1 MLPIM
6 RMAAYL
12 AAIGLSMYTAGW
24 LILKADKNRTT
35 GALAVCQLLVIIW
48 CIPQLFTELPTGR
61 GMKYFAYAV
70 SYVGICFIGPA
81 WLEFVFLYTGRRMR
95 RWMEV
100 LLFGIGAVHYSVMLT
115 NETHHLFYRVF
126 EVEEVVY
133 GPVLFVHMAFA
144 YLCVLAGMMVLLV
157 DFRKKKVAPL
167 HIGMILLSAA
177 VPLTVNL
184 LYITGTVKSG
194 FDLTPTAFAVSGIF
208 MLLAVFRYDF
218 LDVNTMAF
226 GRIFEEIGE
235 GVVVYNGRKKITYC
249 NRAAREWFSVE
260 KGQPLG
266 RLDEVLAEY
275 GRSADEAFVEPG
287 RDVDEAFA
295 EPARSVEE
303 AQFTLPDGTRMEMKR
318 YVYRDKQGR
327 VVAGNLMFTDVGKYY
342 ELLRQGRELAVSN
355 QKLAIEIE
363 RNRIAQE
370 VHDTVGHTLTMIHS
384 LIRLLKVQYG
394 ESEYLEQAQELA
406 SGGIRE
412 LRCSINDLRRDDS
425 CRTVT
430 QGVYQLVKTVKGLE
444 IEVSIQGE
452 DGEEY
457 AYLSPVVYE
466 CLREAVTNCLRYAG
480 AAHMDVIVKFMKD
493 SLGLY
498 IFDDGS
504 GCEDIQEGNGIRG
517 IRERV
522 EKNGGQVRF
531 LSAPG
536 EGFQISARFPVD
548 VGVKKREGI

>member
-12 AAIGLSMYTAGW
+12 AAIGLSLYTGGW
-24 LILKADKNRTT
+24 LMLKADKNRTT
-35 GALAVCQLLVIIW
+35 GALAMCQLLVIIW
-48 CIPQLFTELPTGR
+48 CIPQLFAELPTGR
-61 GMKYFAYAV
+61 EMKYFMYAV
-70 SYVGICFIGPA
+70 SYIGICFIGPA
-81 WLEFVFLYTGRRMR
+81 WLGFVFLYTGRQMG
-95 RWMEV
+95 RWLGI
-100 LLFGIGAVHYSVMLT
+100 LLYGIAAIHYSVMLT

-133 GPVLFVHMAFA
+133 GPILYAHMAFA
-144 YLCVLAGMMVLLV
+144 YLCVLSGMLVVLV
-157 DFRKKKVAPL
+157 DFRKKKVAL
-167 HIGMILLSAA
+167 KHIGMILLSAA
-177 VPLTVNL
+177 VPLLFNL
-184 LYITGTVKSG
+184 LYISGLVKSG

-235 GVVVYNGRKKITYC
+235 GVVVYNGRGKITYC
-249 NRAAREWFSVE
+249 NRAARNWFSVE

-266 RLDEVLAEY
+266 QLEKMLEQSGIEIEGMLSGNALPGKAPVAKGNLTREVPL
-275 GRSADEAFVEPG
+275 V
-287 RDVDEAFA
+287 
-295 EPARSVEE
+295 
-303 AQFTLPDGTRMEMKR
+303 LPDGMRLEMKQ
-318 YVYRDKQGR
+318 YVYRDKQGHM
-327 VVAGNLMFTDVGKYY
+327 VAGNLMFTDVGKYY
-342 ELLRQGRELAVSN
+342 ELIRQGQELAVSN

-394 ESEYLEQAQELA
+394 ESEYLEQAMELA

-412 LRCSINDLRRDDS
+412 LRCSINDLRRADS
-425 CRTVT
+425 YGMVT
-430 QGVYQLVKTVKGLE
+430 QGIYQLVKTVKEME

-457 AYLSPVVYE
+457 AHLSPVVYD
-466 CLREAVTNCLRYAG
+466 CLREAITNCLRYAG
-480 AAHMDVIVKFMKD
+480 ASHMDVIVKFMKD

-498 IFDDGS
+498 IFDNGT
-504 GCEDIQEGNGIRG
+504 GCGDIQEGNGIRG

-531 LSAPG
+531 VSAPG
-536 EGFQISARFPVD
+536 EGFQISARFPLEVLK
-548 VGVKKREGI
+548 GR

>member
-12 AAIGLSMYTAGW
+12 AAIGLSLYTAGW
-24 LILKADKNRTT
+24 LMLKADKNRTT
-35 GALAVCQLLVIIW
+35 GALAACQLLVIIW
-48 CIPQLFTELPTGR
+48 CIPQLFAELPAGR
-61 GMKYFAYAV
+61 EMKYFTYAV
-70 SYVGICFIGPA
+70 SYIGICFIGPA
-81 WLEFVFLYTGRRMR
+81 WLEFVFLYTGRKMR
-95 RWMEV
+95 RWMGI
-100 LLFGIGAVHYSVMLT
+100 LLYGIAAVHYSVMLT

-126 EVEEVVY
+126 EVEKVVY
-133 GPVLFVHMAFA
+133 GPVLYLHMAFA
-144 YLCVLAGMMVLLV
+144 YLCVLSGMLVVLV
-157 DFRKKKVAPL
+157 DFRRKKVALL

-177 VPLTVNL
+177 VPLLFNL
-184 LYITGTVKSG
+184 LYISGIVKSG

-235 GVVVYNGRKKITYC
+235 GVVVYNGRGKITYC
-249 NRAAREWFSVE
+249 NRSARDWFSVE
-260 KGQPLG
+260 KGQPLESLEKQLTG
-266 RLDEVLAEY
+266 GEVPI
-275 GRSADEAFVEPG
+275 V
-287 RDVDEAFA
+287 
-295 EPARSVEE
+295 
-303 AQFTLPDGTRMEMKR
+303 LPDGTRLEMKR
-318 YVYRDKQGR
+318 YVHKDNQGR

-355 QKLAIEIE
+355 QKLAIEME

-384 LIRLLKVQYG
+384 LIRLMRVRYG
-394 ESEYLEQAQELA
+394 ESEYLDQAMELA

-412 LRCSINDLRRDDS
+412 LRCSINDLRRADS
-425 CRTVT
+425 YGMVT
-430 QGVYQLVKTVKGLE
+430 QGIYQLVKTVKEME

-457 AYLSPVVYE
+457 AHLSPVVYD
-466 CLREAVTNCLRYAG
+466 CLREAITNCLRYAG
-480 AAHMDVIVKFMKD
+480 ASHMDVIVKFMKD
-493 SLGLY
+493 SMGLY
-498 IFDDGS
+498 IFDNGS
-504 GCEDIQEGNGIRG
+504 GCGDIQEGNGIRG

-531 LSAPG
+531 VSAPG
-536 EGFQISARFPVD
+536 EGFQISARFPLGD
-548 VGVKKREGI
+548 SAD